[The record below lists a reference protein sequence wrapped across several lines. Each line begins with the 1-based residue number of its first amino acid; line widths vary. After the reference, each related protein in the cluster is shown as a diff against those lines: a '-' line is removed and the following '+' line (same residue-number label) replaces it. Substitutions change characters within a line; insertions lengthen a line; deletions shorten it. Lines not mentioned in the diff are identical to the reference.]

1 MDLLD
6 TLLYTL
12 ARIGL
17 MIMLILLG
25 AFVGEILFPGVATFL
40 PYSMIEFKTFITDD
54 TVQSVIAMLIV
65 MVFFLWVFYDDGKR
79 HSAYENWNIVNI
91 FIVLIL
97 MLIVYFVPA
106 IFRESFHSEGK
117 AEVFYMIW
125 YYPCSWLSSK
135 QDLGY
140 MTGVLVSEIIMIAS
154 AFAAYF
160 AAYKIYV
167 KKHPLLLVPKEER
180 HFARTAN
187 DEENEESENDGDV
200 SADYDG

>member
-25 AFVGEILFPGVATFL
+25 AFAGEILFPGIATFL
-40 PYSMIEFKTFITDD
+40 PSSMVEFKNFITDD
-54 TVQSVIAMLIV
+54 TVQSVIAMFIV
-65 MVFFLWVFYDDGKR
+65 IIFFLWVFYDDGKR

-97 MLIVYFVPA
+97 MLMIYFVPA

-117 AEVFYMIW
+117 AEVFFLIW
-125 YYPCSWLSSK
+125 YYPCLWLSSK
-135 QDLGY
+135 QSLGY
-140 MTGVLVSEIIMIAS
+140 MTGVLLAELIMIAS
-154 AFAAYF
+154 AFAAYL

-167 KKHPLLLVPKEER
+167 KKHPVLLVPKAER
-180 HFARTAN
+180 RIGQTE
-187 DEENEESENDGDV
+187 DEESGNGSYSSDGSDE
-200 SADYDG
+200 

>member
-25 AFVGEILFPGVATFL
+25 AFVGEILFPGIATFL
-40 PYSMIEFKTFITDD
+40 PSSMMGFKNFITDD
-54 TVQSVIAMLIV
+54 TVQSVIAMFIV
-65 MVFFLWVFYDDGKR
+65 MIFFLWVFYDDGKR

-97 MLIVYFVPA
+97 MLMIYFVPA

-117 AEVFYMIW
+117 AEVFFLIW
-125 YYPCSWLSSK
+125 YYPCLWLSSK
-135 QDLGY
+135 QSLGY
-140 MTGVLVSEIIMIAS
+140 MTGVLLAELIMIAS

-167 KKHPLLLVPKEER
+167 KKHPVLLVPKSER
-180 HFARTAN
+180 HIGQTE
-187 DEENEESENDGDV
+187 DEENGNDSYSSDGSE
-200 SADYDG
+200 

>member
-25 AFVGEILFPGVATFL
+25 AFAGEILFPGIATFL
-40 PYSMIEFKTFITDD
+40 PSSMAEFKNFITDD
-54 TVQSVIAMLIV
+54 TVQSVIAMFIV
-65 MVFFLWVFYDDGKR
+65 IIFFLWVFYDDGKR

-97 MLIVYFVPA
+97 MLMIYFVPA

-117 AEVFYMIW
+117 AEVFFLIW
-125 YYPCSWLSSK
+125 YYPCLWLSSK
-135 QDLGY
+135 QSLGY
-140 MTGVLVSEIIMIAS
+140 MTGVLLAEMIMIAS

-167 KKHPLLLVPKEER
+167 KKHPVLLVPKEER
-180 HFARTAN
+180 HIVQTE
-187 DEENEESENDGDV
+187 DEDNENDGYSSDV
-200 SADYDG
+200 SE

>member
-25 AFVGEILFPGVATFL
+25 AFAGEILFPGIATFL
-40 PYSMIEFKTFITDD
+40 PSSMAEFKNFITDD
-54 TVQSVIAMLIV
+54 TVQSVIAMFIV
-65 MVFFLWVFYDDGKR
+65 MIFFLWVFYDDGKR

-97 MLIVYFVPA
+97 MLMIYFVPA

-117 AEVFYMIW
+117 AEVFFLIW
-125 YYPCSWLSSK
+125 YYPCLWLSSK
-135 QDLGY
+135 QSLGY
-140 MTGVLVSEIIMIAS
+140 MTGVLLAELIMIAS

-167 KKHPLLLVPKEER
+167 KKHPVLLVPKEER
-180 HFARTAN
+180 RIGQTE
-187 DEENEESENDGDV
+187 DEDNENDGYSSDV
-200 SADYDG
+200 SE

>member
-25 AFVGEILFPGVATFL
+25 AFAGEILFPGIATFL
-40 PYSMIEFKTFITDD
+40 PSSMAEFKNFITDD
-54 TVQSVIAMLIV
+54 TVQSVIAMFIV
-65 MVFFLWVFYDDGKR
+65 IIFFLWVFYDDGKR

-97 MLIVYFVPA
+97 MLMIYFVPA

-117 AEVFYMIW
+117 AEVFFLIW
-125 YYPCSWLSSK
+125 YYPCLWLSSK
-135 QDLGY
+135 QSLGY
-140 MTGVLVSEIIMIAS
+140 MTGVLLAELIMIAS

-167 KKHPLLLVPKEER
+167 KKHPVLLVPKEER
-180 HFARTAN
+180 RIGQTE
-187 DEENEESENDGDV
+187 DEDNENDGYSSDV
-200 SADYDG
+200 SE